1 MKKFKDL
8 RLSAKFMVSIGLILV
23 VLTAFDVWFGMNKEK
38 NIMHKDIRKWTFV
51 YAESVRTTLNTLM
64 REGKMNMRW
73 GMLDA
78 MKQEI
83 SGVKNIRIIRSP
95 IVNDIFKRVKE
106 DDVVPRAKEIIEKDT
121 NKIAKLEK
129 DLGRTKDRDEASDLR
144 DEIKTLQATVR
155 KAEADIENPGP
166 ISTDPREAPQDGLDN
181 DVIKKGAPIYRLEG
195 GSARVLVPY
204 IAKKSCSSTTGCHKY
219 AKEGDVLGAISM
231 EFSTEDIQKDI
242 RFNNIETAGIGA
254 VRLAIIL
261 AILAFFLSYYVIRH
275 IKTMLA
281 GFKKLTT
288 GDFTTRLP
296 VTGED
301 EIGELAEGF
310 NYFTNEINGI
320 IKEMQNASRSLV
332 STSDG
337 LSASSSSIA
346 EGAESQKGRAAQVA
360 TAAEELSATIQEI
373 AQNSMSAVEAAK
385 NTNMAAEKG
394 GDVVTKSVEGMAG
407 IVPIVRDS
415 AAAVAELSSRS
426 NEIGSIIN
434 VINDIADQTNLLA
447 LNAAIEAARA
457 GEYGR
462 GFAVV
467 ADEVRKLAERT
478 TAGTKEVTVMVKAI
492 QADAGRARATIET
505 EVHAVEKAMGL
516 AKETGKA
523 LEEIIRH
530 VNNLTS
536 MIQQIATATEEQSVT
551 ASQIS
556 GDIEVVSNVSTR
568 TAGDVGEIAK
578 ATDDLTRLSGKLRD
592 IAASFRIQAEEEGGE
607 RTAFR
612 AALSEA

>member
-8 RLSAKFMVSIGLILV
+8 RLSAKFLVSIGLILV

-64 REGKMNMRW
+64 REGKMGMRFS
-73 GMLDA
+73 MLDT

-95 IVNDIFKRVKE
+95 LVNEIFKRVKE
-106 DDVVPRAKEIIEKDT
+106 DDVVPRAREIIDKDSG
-121 NKIAKLEK
+121 KIARLEK
-129 DLGRTKDRDEASDLR
+129 DLARTKDRDEASDLR
-144 DEIKTLQATVR
+144 DEIRSLQAAVK

-166 ISTDPREAPQDGLDN
+166 ISTDPREAPRDSLDN
-181 DVIKKGAPIYRLEG
+181 EVIKKGEPIYRFDG
-195 GSARVLVPY
+195 YSARVLVPFT
-204 IAKKSCSSTTGCHKY
+204 AKKSCSSTAGCHKY
-219 AKEGDVLGAISM
+219 AQEGDVLGAISM
-231 EFSTEDIQKDI
+231 EFSTEDVQKDI

-254 VRLAIIL
+254 IRLAIVL
-261 AILAFFLSYYVIRH
+261 GILAFFLSYYVIRH
-275 IKTMLA
+275 IKTMLE
-281 GFKKLTT
+281 GFRRLTT

-296 VTGED
+296 VTGDD
-301 EIGELAEGF
+301 EIGELAGGF
-310 NYFTNEINGI
+310 NYFTNEINGV

-332 STSDG
+332 STSNG

-346 EGAESQKGRAAQVA
+346 DGAESQKGRASQVA

-385 NTNMAAEKG
+385 SISMAAEKG
-394 GDVVTKSVEGMAG
+394 GAVVTKSVEGMAG
-407 IVPIVRDS
+407 IVPIVKDS
-415 AAAVAELSSRS
+415 AAVVAELSSRS
-426 NEIGSIIN
+426 DEIGSIIN

-478 TAGTKEVTVMVKAI
+478 TAGTKEVAAMVKAI

-516 AKETGKA
+516 AKETGAA
-523 LEEIIRH
+523 LEEIISH
-530 VNNLTS
+530 VGNLTS

-551 ASQIS
+551 ATQIS
-556 GDIEVVSNVSTR
+556 ADIEAVSDVSTR
-568 TAGDVGEIAK
+568 TAGDVGQIAR
-578 ATDDLTRLSGKLRD
+578 ATDDLTKLSGKLRD
-592 IAASFRIQAEEEGGE
+592 IAASFRIHAEEEGGE
-607 RTAFR
+607 RSAFR
-612 AALSEA
+612 AALAEA

>member
-8 RLSAKFMVSIGLILV
+8 RLSTKFLVSIGLILV

-38 NIMHKDIRKWTFV
+38 KIMQKDIRKWTFV

-106 DDVVPRAKEIIEKDT
+106 DDVVPRAKEIIEKDSA
-121 NKIAKLEK
+121 KISKLEK
-129 DLGRTKDRDEASDLR
+129 DLARTKDRDEASDLR
-144 DEIKTLQATVR
+144 DEIKTLQTAVK

-166 ISTDPREAPQDGLDN
+166 ISTDPREAPRDNLDS
-181 DVIKKGAPIYRLEG
+181 DVIKKGVPVYRFEG
-195 GSARVLVPY
+195 DSARVLVPY

-242 RFNNIETAGIGA
+242 RFNNIETAGVGA

-261 AILAFFLSYYVIRH
+261 GILAFFLSYYVIRH

-281 GFKKLTT
+281 GFRKLTT

-310 NYFTNEINGI
+310 NYFTNEINGV

-332 STSDG
+332 STSNG

-346 EGAESQKGRAAQVA
+346 DGAESQKGRAAQVA

-385 NTNMAAEKG
+385 STSMAAEKG
-394 GDVVTKSVEGMAG
+394 GAVVTKSVDGMAG
-407 IVPIVRDS
+407 IVPIVKDS
-415 AAAVAELSSRS
+415 AAVVAELSSRS

-478 TAGTKEVTVMVKAI
+478 TAGTKEVTGMVKAI
-492 QADAGRARATIET
+492 QADAGRARATMET

-516 AKETGKA
+516 AKETGAA
-523 LEEIIRH
+523 LEEIIKH
-530 VNNLTS
+530 VGNLTS

-551 ASQIS
+551 ATQIS
-556 GDIEVVSNVSTR
+556 SDIEAVSNVTTR
-568 TAGDVGEIAK
+568 TAGDVGQIAS
-578 ATDDLTRLSGKLRD
+578 ATDDLTRLSAKLRD
-592 IAASFRIQAEEEGGE
+592 IAASFRIHAEEEGGE
-607 RTAFR
+607 RRAFGP
-612 AALSEA
+612 AVAKA